1 MSEIHR
7 LRDETKSP
15 FARLLLE
22 SVDEDRPA
30 PGARGRAMSALGLS
44 AVGAVTATVT
54 AETAKAAAALTGS
67 AVSPAIAAHAA
78 SVAPAAIKVSI
89 VLKSLGVV
97 VLGGAAAYTGVH
109 LVATSDESKPA
120 PITDVAVSGPVR
132 ALAPPDKAGTP
143 APSAVDTAVPVE
155 DAASAEA
162 IPPPP
167 PRPGLRARSGAAAA
181 PSARRAAAL
190 QEQTDMLDQARA
202 ALALGN
208 ASGAMA
214 TLDDLGRRHA
224 NGPLAEE
231 ATVLRIEALLAAG
244 NREAGEALAQ
254 RFLEQHP
261 SSAYAQ
267 RVRSRLRQAARKQ

>member
-22 SVDEDRPA
+22 SVDEDRPT

-67 AVSPAIAAHAA
+67 AVSPAIAAHAV
-78 SVAPAAIKVSI
+78 SVAPAVIKVSI

-120 PITDVAVSGPVR
+120 AVTDVAVSGSVR
-132 ALAPPDKAGTP
+132 SLAPLDKVGTP
-143 APSAVDTAVPVE
+143 APSAVDTVDPVE
-155 DAASAEA
+155 APSAEA
-162 IPPPP
+162 MPPPP
-167 PRPGLRARSGAAAA
+167 PRPSLRARSGAAAA

-214 TLDDLGRRHA
+214 TLDDLGRQHA

-244 NREAGEALAQ
+244 NRQAGEALAQ